1 MPWNQG
7 GGGGPWGG
15 GSGGGGGGGG
25 NPWGRP
31 SGGGGGGQ
39 QPPNI
44 EDMLRR
50 SQERM
55 KQFVPGGF
63 GPGKIVAIIGA
74 AVVLLWA
81 VSGFY
86 RIQPG
91 EVGLVLQFGR
101 LVAQTGPGL
110 NWHIP
115 TPIQSVEKVNVS
127 ANNQTEIGFQLTP
140 TRGGAQNVQTKND
153 EAVMLTGD
161 ENILELQYVVQWEV
175 SDASAYLFN
184 VRNRPE
190 LVKAAGE
197 SAMREVIGQMPAQRA
212 LAEGRTQLAADSQ
225 RITQRILNDY
235 NAGIRVLNVQIRAID
250 PPNQVIEAFRD
261 VQRAQADRER
271 ARNEA
276 EAYRNDVVP
285 RARGE
290 AQRMVLEAEAYRQQV
305 IAEAQGEA
313 NRFNLVY
320 DAYRLAP
327 EVTMQRLYLET
338 MEQVLRGSNRVIIDQ
353 STGGSG
359 VVPYLPLPEVRRG
372 TPPAPANPPSQP
384 GQTQQG
390 ARR

>member
-7 GGGGPWGG
+7 GGGGPWGS
-15 GSGGGGGGGG
+15 GSGGGGGGS
-25 NPWGRP
+25 PWGRP
-31 SGGGGGGQ
+31 SGGGGGQ

-55 KQFVPGGF
+55 KQFMPGGF
-63 GPGKIVAIIGA
+63 GPGKVVAAIA
-74 AVVLLWA
+74 AVVAVLWII
-81 VSGFY
+81 SGFY

-115 TPIQSVEKVNVS
+115 APIQGVEKVNVS
-127 ANNQTEIGFQLTP
+127 ANNQTEIGFQVTP
-140 TRGGAQNVQTKND
+140 TRGGAQNVQPKND

-212 LAEGRTQLAADSQ
+212 LAEGRTQLAADTQ

-313 NRFNLVY
+313 RRFNQVY
-320 DAYRLAP
+320 EAYRLAP

-359 VVPYLPLPEVRRG
+359 VIPYLPLPEVRRG
-372 TPPAPANPPSQP
+372 APVAPAPANPPSQP
-384 GQTQQG
+384 GQTTQQG
-390 ARR
+390 TRR